1 MKKGD
6 IIRTRSGRF
15 GTIVRSSYA
24 YRFMDGEDWA
34 MVHAGMGHLAGVY
47 GTAVDVLFTN
57 TGRTQRLKI
66 SDVKLIDSDDA

>member
-1 MKKGD
+1 
-6 IIRTRSGRF
+6 
-15 GTIVRSSYA
+15 
-24 YRFMDGEDWA
+24 MDGEDWA